1 MDGEVVRGETADLSM
16 DAASTVSFDGFYRR
30 EYEVTLAV
38 VLALRGNRV
47 SAEEVTQEAFLRV
60 YRDWSR
66 VGAMDRPEHWVRRVA
81 VNLATSRWRRLAA
94 EARAV
99 ARLQRHGTEPRLSD
113 TERVEAAARFW
124 WAVRR
129 LPAGQ
134 AQVVALR
141 YVADLTVDE
150 IAGVIDRPPGTVKS
164 RLHLARQRLAGLL
177 TTDEED
183 GR

>member
-1 MDGEVVRGETADLSM
+1 MDGEAARGETADLSM
-16 DAASTVSFDGFYRR
+16 DAASTGSFDGFYRR

-47 SAEEVTQEAFLRV
+47 GAEEVAQEAFLRV

-66 VGAMDRPEHWVRRVA
+66 VRAMDRPEHWVRRVA

-99 ARLQRHGTEPRLSD
+99 GRLQRRGTEPRTSD
-113 TERVEAAARFW
+113 TERVEAADRFW

-141 YVADLTVDE
+141 YAADLTVEE
-150 IAGVIDRPPGTVKS
+150 IARVIDRPPGTVKS
-164 RLHLARQRLAGLL
+164 RLHLARQRLAVLL
-177 TTDEED
+177 AADEED

>member
-1 MDGEVVRGETADLSM
+1 MDGEVARGDTADLSM

-38 VLALRGNRV
+38 VLALRGNQV

-81 VNLATSRWRRLAA
+81 VNLATSRWRRLTA
-94 EARAV
+94 EALAV
-99 ARLQRHGTEPRLSD
+99 ARMQRRGTESRMSEA
-113 TERVEAAARFW
+113 ERVEAADRFW

-129 LPAGQ
+129 LPAAQG
-134 AQVVALR
+134 QVVALR
-141 YVADLTVDE
+141 YAADLTVEE
-150 IAGVIDRPPGTVKS
+150 IARVIDRPPGTVKS
-164 RLHLARQRLAGLL
+164 RLHLARKRLAVLL
-177 TTDEED
+177 AADEED